1 MQLMPT
7 AAHQAES
14 VVRQEQILLSM
25 KKSRVRSVLAG
36 AAALGIMLATAA
48 CGASTTPPGSTTA
61 TSAAGSAATSGAA
74 AGGEETPTPLNLNL
88 AKVDSLNAML
98 PDKFKQS
105 GTIVVATD
113 PTYPPNEFLP
123 EGSGAPVG
131 MDIDM
136 ANALGQ
142 VLGLTVTVEPASFD
156 GILAGLN
163 AGRYDIGMSSFTDT
177 KEREQTV
184 NFVTY
189 FSAGTS
195 TMVLAGNPKNIN
207 AVTDLCGLTVGAEN
221 GTTQLAQLTD
231 ATVEGSVLK
240 ACQDAGKAAPI
251 AQGFPKQTDVNA
263 ALLAGR
269 IDAYLA
275 DSPVVDYAV
284 KVTGDKF
291 EKVGGDQSTAPYG
304 IAVPKQPAELTPAI
318 QAAMQ
323 HLMDTGAYTKILDN
337 WGLSGGAITTAAV
350 NGAVY

>member
-1 MQLMPT
+1 
-7 AAHQAES
+7 
-14 VVRQEQILLSM
+14 LLSI
-25 KKSRVRSVLAG
+25 KKSRVRPVLAG
-36 AAALGIMLATAA
+36 CAALGILLATAA
-48 CGASTTPPGSTTA
+48 CGASTTPPGSISAA
-61 TSAAGSAATSGAA
+61 TSAASAAASSGAA
-74 AGGEETPTPLNLNL
+74 AGAEEAPTPLNLNL

-105 GTIVVATD
+105 GTIIVATD
-113 PTYPPNEFLP
+113 PSYPPNEFLP
-123 EGSGAPVG
+123 EGQNTPIG

-142 VLGLTVTVEPASFD
+142 VLGLQVTIEPASFD
-156 GILAGLN
+156 GIIAGLN

-177 KEREQTV
+177 KDREQTV

-207 AVTDLCGLTVGAEN
+207 TTTDLCGLSIGAEN
-221 GTTQLAQLTD
+221 GTTQLDQLND

-240 ACQDAGKAAPI
+240 ACQDAGKPAPV

-284 KVTGDKF
+284 KSTGDKF
-291 EKVGGDQSTAPYG
+291 EKVGGDESTAPYG
-304 IAVPKQPAELTPAI
+304 IAIPKEPAELTPAI

-323 HLMDTGAYTKILDN
+323 HLMDTGAYGKILDN
-337 WGLSGGAITTAAV
+337 WGLTGGAITTAQINAAV
-350 NGAVY
+350 S

>member
-1 MQLMPT
+1 MSFF
-7 AAHQAES
+7 E
-14 VVRQEQILLSM
+14 
-25 KKSRVRSVLAG
+25 KFRVRPMLAG
-36 AAALGIMLATAA
+36 GAALAIVLATAA

-61 TSAAGSAATSGAA
+61 ATSAGSAASGAA
-74 AGGEETPTPLNLNL
+74 SSGADAETTPTPLNLNL
-88 AKVDSLNAML
+88 AKVDSLHAQL
-98 PDKFKQS
+98 PAKLQQS
-105 GTIVVATD
+105 GTIIVATD

-123 EGSGAPVG
+123 EGEQTPIG
-131 MDIDM
+131 MDIDL

-142 VLGLTVTVEPASFD
+142 VLGLQVQVEPASFD

-177 KEREQTV
+177 KEREQEV

-195 TMVLAGNPKNIN
+195 IMVPAGNPKNIQS
-207 AVTDLCGLTVGAEN
+207 ATDLCGLPVGAQN
-221 GTTQLAQLTD
+221 GTTQLDQLTD
-231 ATVEGSVLK
+231 ATVEGSVVK
-240 ACQDAGKAAPI
+240 ACEDAGKPAPV

-263 ALLAGR
+263 ALVAGR
-269 IDAYLA
+269 IDAYMA

-284 KVTGDKF
+284 KVTGDRF
-291 EKVGGDQSTAPYG
+291 QKVGGDESTAPYG
-304 IAVPKQPAELTPAI
+304 IAIPKDPAELTPAI

-323 HLMDTGAYTKILDN
+323 HLIDTGAYGQILDN

>member
-1 MQLMPT
+1 M
-7 AAHQAES
+7 
-14 VVRQEQILLSM
+14 LSI
-25 KKSRVRSVLAG
+25 KKSRVRSALVG
-36 AAALGIMLATAA
+36 GAALGILLATAA
-48 CGASTTPPGSTTA
+48 CGASTTPPGSTSAA
-61 TSAAGSAATSGAA
+61 TSAAASASSTGGGA
-74 AGGEETPTPLNLNL
+74 ETPTPLNLNL

-105 GTIVVATD
+105 GTIIVATD
-113 PTYPPNEFLP
+113 ATYPPNEFVP
-123 EGSGAPVG
+123 DGQDTPIG
-131 MDIDM
+131 MDMDL

-142 VLGLTVTVEPASFD
+142 VLGLQVTIEKAGFD
-156 GILAGLN
+156 GIIAGLN

-177 KEREQTV
+177 KDREQSV

-195 TMVLAGNPKNIN
+195 TMVLAGNPKN
-207 AVTDLCGLTVGAEN
+207 VSTTTDLCGLSVGAEN

-251 AQGFPKQTDVNA
+251 AQGFPTQNDVNA

-284 KVTGDKF
+284 KATGDKF
-291 EKVGGDQSTAPYG
+291 EKVGGDLATAPYG
-304 IAVPKQPAELTPAI
+304 IAIPKEPAELTPAI

-323 HLMDTGAYTKILDN
+323 HLMDTGAYGKILDN
-337 WGLSGGAITTAAV
+337 WGLTGGAITTAQINAAV
-350 NGAVY
+350 S

>member
-1 MQLMPT
+1 M
-7 AAHQAES
+7 
-14 VVRQEQILLSM
+14 LSM
-25 KKSRVRSVLAG
+25 RKIRVRSVLAG
-36 AAALGIMLATAA
+36 GAALGILLATAA
-48 CGASTTPPGSTTA
+48 CGASTTPPGSTTTAAA
-61 TSAAGSAATSGAA
+61 TGGSAAASSGAA
-74 AGGEETPTPLNLNL
+74 SGSDETPTSLNLNL

-98 PDKFKQS
+98 PQKFKDS
-105 GTIVVATD
+105 GTIIVATD

-123 EGSGAPVG
+123 DGQDTPVG
-131 MDIDM
+131 MDVDM

-142 VLGLTVTVEPASFD
+142 VLGLKVDVQQAGFD

-177 KEREQTV
+177 KEREQSV

-195 TMVLAGNPKNIN
+195 TMVLAGNPKNIQSI
-207 AVTDLCGLTVGAEN
+207 TDLCGLSVGAEN
-221 GTTQLAQLTD
+221 GTTQLDQLND
-231 ATVEGSVLK
+231 ATVEGSVVK
-240 ACQDAGKAAPI
+240 ACQDAGKPAPT

-291 EKVGGDQSTAPYG
+291 QKVGGDESTAPYG
-304 IAVPKQPAELTPAI
+304 VAIPKDPAELTPAI

-323 HLMDTGAYTKILDN
+323 HLIDTGAYGKILDN
-337 WGLSGGAITTAAV
+337 WGLSGGAIPTAQI

>member
-1 MQLMPT
+1 M
-7 AAHQAES
+7 
-14 VVRQEQILLSM
+14 LSI
-25 KKSRVRSVLAG
+25 KKSRVRSALLGTAAVGIVLV
-36 AAALGIMLATAA
+36 TAA
-48 CGASTTPPGSTTA
+48 CGASTTPPGSTTSAAASGA
-61 TSAAGSAATSGAA
+61 TSAGSAAGSSGAE
-74 AGGEETPTPLNLNL
+74 AGAESAPAPLNLNL

-105 GTIVVATD
+105 GTIIVATD
-113 PTYPPNEFLP
+113 PSYPPNEFLP
-123 EGSGAPVG
+123 EGSNAPVG
-131 MDIDM
+131 MDIDL

-156 GILAGLN
+156 GIIAGLN

-177 KEREQTV
+177 KDREASV

-195 TMVLAGNPKNIN
+195 TMVLAGNPKNIQSI
-207 AVTDLCGLTVGAEN
+207 TDLCGLSVGAEN
-221 GTTQLAQLTD
+221 GTTQLDQLND
-231 ATVEGSVLK
+231 PTVEGSVVK
-240 ACQDAGKAAPI
+240 ACQDAGKEPPV

-291 EKVGGDQSTAPYG
+291 EKVGSDQSTAPYG
-304 IAVPKQPAELTPAI
+304 IAIPKDPAELTPAL

-323 HLMDTGAYTKILDN
+323 HLMDSGDYQKILAN
-337 WGLSGGAITTAAV
+337 WGLTGGAITTAQV
-350 NGAVY
+350 NGAIY